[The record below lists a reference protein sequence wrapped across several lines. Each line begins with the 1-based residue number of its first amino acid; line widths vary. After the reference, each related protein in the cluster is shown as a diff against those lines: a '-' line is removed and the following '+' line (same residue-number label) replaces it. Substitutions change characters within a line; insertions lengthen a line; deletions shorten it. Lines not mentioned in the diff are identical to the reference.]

1 MRYNMIKSIRETPG
15 ILKNLKIGEEVERIL
30 ENDFNRVI
38 FIGCGSSYFSSLAGA
53 YVLNK
58 VSDIQSSAFPAS
70 EFMFHF
76 AKMAKNSLV
85 IASSRS
91 GNTAEVV
98 EAIKVAKQEKATVVG
113 VTCNGNSAI
122 TELADIVIAAE
133 NAEEPN
139 IPATKSFSA
148 ITYILQKIAI
158 KLAHAEEMER
168 EIEKIPD
175 VIKNMLKNEERY
187 RELAKR
193 LAEKDAF
200 IHLGSGSGYIAALE
214 GALKIRET
222 TYTLNEVFPA
232 LEFRHGPMA
241 LTNHGNKF
249 GYFIIAPKA
258 IGFDAILRLLEEI
271 KHLNPILITNLS
283 CEYSNTIQIPWQGDE
298 SLILIPAVLP
308 FQIIAYYISVY
319 RGYNPD
325 YPKKLVKFVDR
336 F

>member
-1 MRYNMIKSIRETPG
+1 MEYNMIKSIRETPK
-15 ILKNLKIGEEVERIL
+15 ILKNLKIRDEIERIL
-30 ENDFNRVI
+30 EKEFSRII

-58 VSDIQSSAFPAS
+58 SSDIQSFAFPAS

-76 AKMAKNSLV
+76 VKKAKNSLV

-91 GNTAEVV
+91 GNTAEVI
-98 EAIKVAKQEKATVVG
+98 EAIRLAKQERGMVIG
-113 VTCNGNSAI
+113 VTCNDGSKI
-122 TELADIVIAAE
+122 TEIADITIIAE

-158 KLAHAEEMER
+158 RLARAEKL
-168 EIEKIPD
+168 EKELEKMPKVVKSI
-175 VIKNMLKNEERY
+175 LKNETRY
-187 RELAKR
+187 KKLAEELAQK
-193 LAEKDAF
+193 EGF

-232 LEFRHGPMA
+232 LEFRHGPIA

-249 GYFIIAPKA
+249 GYFIIAPKTN
-258 IGFDAILRLLEEI
+258 GFDVVLRLFEEI
-271 KHLNPILITNLS
+271 EHLKPILITNSNLN
-283 CEYSNTIQIPWQGDE
+283 YPNTIKIPWEGDE
-298 SLILIPAVLP
+298 SLAVIPTVLP
-308 FQIIAYYISVY
+308 LQIIAYYVSVF

-325 YPKKLVKFVDR
+325 YPKRLVKFVDR